1 MKGLIKLKEY
11 FRNFYRILTPFGWF
25 LFFTLIIVPFVLGF
39 VGGYT
44 AQDQLIKLQS
54 KTNGM
59 EHTDNYRQLHKA
71 ELQME
76 GGKADDY

>member
-1 MKGLIKLKEY
+1 MKEH

-44 AQDQLIKLQS
+44 TQDQLIELQS

-59 EHTDNYRQLHKA
+59 EIRLC
-71 ELQME
+71 
-76 GGKADDY
+76 